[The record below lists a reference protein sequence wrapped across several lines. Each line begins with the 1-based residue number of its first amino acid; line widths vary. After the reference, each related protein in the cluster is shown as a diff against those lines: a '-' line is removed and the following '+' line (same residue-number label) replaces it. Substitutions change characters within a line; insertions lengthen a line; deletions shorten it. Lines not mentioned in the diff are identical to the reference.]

1 VESDWCDAVEE
12 TYEEERSL
20 YMIFD
25 GPKTVKVDLSASNI
39 PTIDD
44 MLRVW

>member
-1 VESDWCDAVEE
+1 MESDWCDAVEE
-12 TYEEERSL
+12 TYDEERSL

-25 GPKTVKVDLSASNI
+25 GPETVKVDLSASNI